1 MDPCT
6 KYVVKVQA
14 SEDYQ
19 VDRHQIV
26 WNRNI
31 GADRS
36 SFPIIYIQGRREDFK
51 AVSLEVHHKV
61 AFCENTVLLHFFLHF
76 FSKNKWSI
84 FFSGWLHS
92 PLYVKAVS
100 EGGFHFSNYL
110 KIISLQRN
118 LKSTSR
124 HCWFKMKVS
133 VAGAEDQE
141 GHRSR
146 ERTEEQE
153 GGRRR
158 GFGGDGEERRTGG
171 VLCRWRR
178 LWLRWG
184 WRAYCS
190 RVRNFFQGRER
201 GWWERESEESG
212 SAGLGW
218 RLQSLPEGRGLT
230 SCNLSIYWNVPSR
243 RSSRKSSQK

>member
-1 MDPCT
+1 M
-6 KYVVKVQA
+6 
-14 SEDYQ
+14 
-19 VDRHQIV
+19 I
-26 WNRNI
+26 NI
-31 GADRS
+31 
-36 SFPIIYIQGRREDFK
+36 
-51 AVSLEVHHKV
+51 
-61 AFCENTVLLHFFLHF
+61 
-76 FSKNKWSI
+76 
-84 FFSGWLHS
+84 FSGWLHS

-153 GGRRR
+153 GGKQW
-158 GFGGDGEERRTGG
+158 GFGRDGEQRWAGG
-171 VLCRWRR
+171 ILCRWRR

-184 WRAYCS
+184 WQADCS
-190 RVRNFFQGRER
+190 RVRNFFPRSRTRMVRERER
-201 GWWERESEESG
+201 GERLCWIGMETTVTS
-212 SAGLGW
+212 
-218 RLQSLPEGRGLT
+218 RGT
-230 SCNLSIYWNVPSR
+230 
-243 RSSRKSSQK
+243 RSNQL